1 MEYSIQALSRLSGV
15 TTRTL
20 RWYDEIG
27 LLKPSRVAESG
38 YRYYGPAE
46 VDRLQDI
53 LYYRALGVELARIK
67 RCLDD
72 PSFDRLAALRSHLTA
87 LEAERARL
95 EGLIRSVRQTIGA
108 EERKEIMDDKQKFE
122 AFKQRVVDWHQE
134 TYGAEARGRYG
145 DAEVEEAQT
154 AVLNLTP
161 EQYQEWTRLGGE
173 LQTALERAVASGAS
187 PEGED
192 GRAAAALHRR
202 WLTLTGNQYDPA
214 KHRGLAE
221 LYVSDPRFTAY
232 YDRAVPG
239 CSRFLRDAGARR
251 PDPPVPRGV
260 LPSPHRHRCP
270 YPPARARPAAP
281 AQAGSVPGRR
291 EVERGPCRPTLA
303 VRERL
308 ENQACPPSG
317 CLLSAL

>member
-145 DAEVEEAQT
+145 DAEVDEAQT

-161 EQYQEWTRLGGE
+161 EQYQEWTRLGG
-173 LQTALERAVASGAS
+173 
-187 PEGED
+187 
-192 GRAAAALHRR
+192 ALHRR

-239 CSRFLRDAGARR
+239 CARFLRDAVA
-251 PDPPVPRGV
+251 
-260 LPSPHRHRCP
+260 CW
-270 YPPARARPAAP
+270 A
-281 AQAGSVPGRR
+281 
-291 EVERGPCRPTLA
+291 
-303 VRERL
+303 ERL
-308 ENQACPPSG
+308 
-317 CLLSAL
+317 